1 MKDRIGLIAMYLFLL
16 AAFTCGICELA
27 FSEKDGK
34 VSETENRMLQAFPE
48 MTVENVLSGKMMGE
62 FESFLSDWF
71 FFREEAVDFTDA
83 VLGVF
88 SLPETGPATGEIDE
102 DRLAQKTE
110 EEEEILPKAT
120 ELPETDAAM
129 QIPEE
134 TLPAKQ
140 TATDVEPAEL
150 WLVNAAGDREVI
162 RTYSPDS
169 LQNLARIINDYRA
182 ELPEDGSLCFIS
194 APVSAIANN
203 IINGDY
209 TDWGSSVDEVM
220 QPLVDDGVRIYD
232 ATDILRPYLD
242 EETLYPTVDHHW
254 HPISASLVAKEM
266 LQDQGVV
273 SNDYWEY
280 RYYLS
285 HIKDDGPFDR
295 RTLESM
301 EYSVERIPILEPISP
316 VESHVLK
323 NLTDRYPSVFIDRSS
338 GAYREFLGGTAWPW
352 RLFETGFH
360 TGRNA
365 LVIGDSFSNCFIPYL
380 VPFYDNIISTDFR
393 DMGYTT
399 ATAGANAASY
409 IKHYGV
415 EDIYIVHCTYT
426 DIDSDTLQTRMDRY
440 LHLKYK
446 KHE

>member
-1 MKDRIGLIAMYLFLL
+1 MKDRLGLIAMYLCLL

-48 MTVENVLSGKMMGE
+48 VTMENVFSGKAMSE

-71 FFREEAVDFTDA
+71 FFREEAVTFTDA
-83 VLGVF
+83 VLGMF

-110 EEEEILPKAT
+110 EDKDL
-120 ELPETDAAM
+120 LPESVDAPV
-129 QIPEE
+129 IDVKTPEA
-134 TLPAKQ
+134 TLPESQ
-140 TATDVEPAEL
+140 EATDIEPAEL
-150 WLVNAAGDREVI
+150 WLENATGNKEVI
-162 RTYSPDS
+162 RTYSPES
-169 LQNLARIINDYRA
+169 MQNLARIINGYRA
-182 ELPEDGSLCFIS
+182 ELPEDGYLSFVC

-203 IINGDY
+203 IINGAY
-209 TDWGSSVDEVM
+209 TDWGSSVDDVL
-220 QPLVDDGVRIYD
+220 QPLVDEGVRIYD
-232 ATDILRPYLD
+232 ATDILRPYLH

-273 SNDYWEY
+273 PNDYWEY
-280 RYYLS
+280 QYYLS
-285 HIKDDGPFDR
+285 HIKGSGPFDR

-301 EYSVERIPILEPISP
+301 EYSAERIPVLEPISP
-316 VESHVLK
+316 VNSYVLK
-323 NLTDRYPSVFIDRSS
+323 RLTESAPSVFIDRASS
-338 GAYREFLGGTAWPW
+338 NYREYLGGTSRPW

-360 TGRNA
+360 TGRDA

-380 VPFYDNIISTDFR
+380 VPFYDTIISTDFR
-393 DMGYTT
+393 DIGYSTVE
-399 ATAGANAASY
+399 AGANAASY
-409 IKHYGV
+409 IEKYGV

-426 DIDSDTLQTRMDRY
+426 DIDSETLQIRMDRY
-440 LHLKYK
+440 LDLDYGQY
-446 KHE
+446 E

>member
-1 MKDRIGLIAMYLFLL
+1 MKDRLGLIAMYLCLL
-16 AAFTCGICELA
+16 AAFTCGICELT

-48 MTVENVLSGKMMGE
+48 MTVENALSGRLMSE

-71 FFREEAVDFTDA
+71 FFREEAVNFTDR

-110 EEEEILPKAT
+110 EDEEILPEPT
-120 ELPETDAAM
+120 EPDDLAEEPPEDAVS
-129 QIPEE
+129 E
-134 TLPAKQ
+134 TQPAE
-140 TATDVEPAEL
+140 DVGSAEL
-150 WLVNAAGDREVI
+150 WLVNEAGNREVI
-162 RTYSPDS
+162 RTYSPEV
-169 LQNLARIINDYRA
+169 LQNLARIINAYRA
-182 ELPEDGSLCFIS
+182 ELPEDGSLSFVC

-209 TDWGSSVDEVM
+209 TDWGSSVDDVL
-220 QPLVDDGVRIYD
+220 QPLVNEGVRIYD
-232 ATDILRPYLD
+232 ATDILRPYLH
-242 EETLYPTVDHHW
+242 EAVLYPTVDHHW

-273 SNDYWEY
+273 PNDYWEY
-280 RYYLS
+280 QYYLS
-285 HIKDDGPFDR
+285 HIKDSGPFDR

-301 EYSVERIPILEPISP
+301 EYSVERIPVMEPVSP
-316 VESHVLK
+316 VSSYVLK
-323 NLTDRYPSVFIDRSS
+323 RLTEVYPSVFIDRTS
-338 GAYREFLGGTAWPW
+338 GAYREYLGGTMWPW

-380 VPFYDNIISTDFR
+380 VPFYDQIISTDFR
-393 DMGYTT
+393 DISYTT
-399 ATAGANAASY
+399 VEAGANAASY
-409 IKHYGV
+409 IEKYGAV
-415 EDIYIVHCTYT
+415 DIYIVHCTYT
-426 DIDSDTLQTRMDRY
+426 DLDSDTLQNRMDRY
-440 LHLKYK
+440 LHLDYT
-446 KHE
+446 